1 MIVMTE
7 TSKYLS
13 ILAKVMRNKSLS
25 DEDIHNANYDKL
37 YYLIHTELTDKLR
50 KSMYPY
56 TSDIIQR
63 IEDML
68 DAMEPLYL
76 CNEIIGKKCLWV
88 SSYITTNIFEICIS
102 SKLIGEGKKCSL

>member
-1 MIVMTE
+1 M
-7 TSKYLS
+7 
-13 ILAKVMRNKSLS
+13 
-25 DEDIHNANYDKL
+25 
-37 YYLIHTELTDKLR
+37 YYLIHTELTENLQ

-76 CNEIIGKKCLWV
+76 CNEIVGKKCLWV
-88 SSYITTNIFEICIS
+88 SSYITTNIFEICS
-102 SKLIGEGKKCSL
+102 SFMERESLRLYLKRYIHKFRL